1 MLQQLYTVNYL
12 EQKQMHANFVNSS
25 LKTNSTNRSD
35 KKLAKQIK
43 QQNKSRHTR
52 ILPPPHHYGWTCE
65 LTRGTHCMVVK
76 SM

>member
-12 EQKQMHANFVNSS
+12 EQKQLANFVNSS
-25 LKTNSTNRSD
+25 LKTNTTNRSD

-52 ILPPPHHYGWTCE
+52 ILPPPRHYGWTCE